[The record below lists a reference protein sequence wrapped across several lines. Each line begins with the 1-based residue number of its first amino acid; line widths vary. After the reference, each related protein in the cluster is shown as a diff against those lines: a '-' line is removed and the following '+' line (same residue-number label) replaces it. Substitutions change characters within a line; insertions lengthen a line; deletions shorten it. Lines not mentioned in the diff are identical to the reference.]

1 MLLRVIGA
9 VYTRD
14 EEAPIAR
21 AKAAALGRVE
31 FVGLNLATS
40 EFKVND
46 EQRTELKPNSFSGQ
60 C

>member
-14 EEAPIAR
+14 EEAAIAG
-21 AKAAALGRVE
+21 AKAALGRVE
-31 FVGLNLATS
+31 FVGLNLATP
-40 EFKVND
+40 EFKAND
-46 EQRTELKPNSFSGQ
+46 RQRTELKPNSFFGQ